1 MNFFKNP
8 TPIQIFAEFT
18 DSVFRVRG
26 PVSFE
31 TPLERDQQ
39 GGLTEACHE
48 KCNERLLRSIET
60 QGVTYDI
67 LCSIPLR
74 GVALRRIHLPKVSVE
89 EIPGLLEFQIEK
101 EFPLSL
107 DELSWLSCPSE
118 GQGVM
123 ETNGGFDFSVFGIR
137 RSVLRNYQA
146 VFKNLTSQVSWT
158 LSQLSRSLAM
168 ELGNSSSEGLLF
180 HIGQHYSEWIRLQ
193 KGAPIQSGYL
203 THGFA
208 NGLGAESKIFKD
220 IQSLVGF
227 GTSAPQIQAPVVI
240 TTDPSGRSEA
250 VILEESLK
258 SISISASCF
267 GQNASE
273 SNLGVGGSLALQ
285 GLESKSAQDLG
296 RFDFDEISSEQKAA
310 PKKEFTKWAACAA
323 GLVLLSI
330 SMKYA
335 QPIFNYGSLQKRFN
349 EVKAEQKALP
359 DIRKELSFLQL
370 LESNRSPYLE
380 SIHIISRTAP
390 QGALIERVGMNRRGE
405 VNLEGQVQ
413 SPDQL
418 EEFRS
423 SLIKSGFFYPVVV
436 DEQSMNQQQRKLSF
450 RITAKW
456 KPKDVR
462 QPLPKEWM
470 QVDAGQENASSSS
483 QSNSQGAPERRRR

>member
-39 GGLTEACHE
+39 GGLTEGCQQ
-48 KCNERLLRSIET
+48 KCNERLLRSLDAKGALYE
-60 QGVTYDI
+60 I
-67 LCSIPLR
+67 LCSITLR
-74 GVALRRIHLPKVSVE
+74 GVALRRIHLPKVTAE

-107 DELSWLSCPSE
+107 DELSWLSFPAR
-118 GQGVM
+118 GQEVL
-123 ETNGGFDFSVFGIR
+123 EANGGLDFSVFGIR

-146 VFKNLTSQVSWT
+146 VFKNLTSQVAWT
-158 LSQLSRSLAM
+158 LSQLSRALA
-168 ELGNSSSEGLLF
+168 LGEGTLTREGLLI
-180 HIGQHYSEWIRLQ
+180 HAGQHYSEWIRLQ

-203 THGFA
+203 TQGYDS
-208 NGLGAESKIFKD
+208 GLGSDSKIYKD
-220 IQSLVGF
+220 IQSVIGF
-227 GTSAPQIQAPVVI
+227 GSVAPQIQAPVVI
-240 TTDPSGRSEA
+240 TTEPGGSSEA
-250 VILEESLK
+250 AILEESLK

-273 SNLGVGGSLALQ
+273 STLDDGGSLALL
-285 GLESKSAQDLG
+285 GLESKWAMNLG

-310 PKKEFTKWAACAA
+310 PKKEFTKWVALAA

-335 QPIFNYGSLQKRFN
+335 QPLFKYGSLQKRFN

-390 QGALIERVGMNRRGE
+390 QGAFIERVGMNRRGE

-436 DEQSMNQQQRKLSF
+436 DEQTMDQQKRKLSF
-450 RITAKW
+450 RISAKW
-456 KPKDVR
+456 KPKDSR
-462 QPLPKEWM
+462 KPLPKEWM
-470 QVDAGQENASSSS
+470 KIEENQKSSSS
-483 QSNSQGAPERRRR
+483 AQSDSRGGRERRRR

>member
-39 GGLTEACHE
+39 GGLTEGCQE
-48 KCNERLLRSIET
+48 KCNERLLRSLDAKGANYE
-60 QGVTYDI
+60 I

-74 GVALRRIHLPKVSVE
+74 GVALRRIHLPKVSAE

-107 DELSWLSCPSE
+107 DELSWLSFPSE
-118 GQGVM
+118 GQEVLEG
-123 ETNGGFDFSVFGIR
+123 NGGLDFSVFGIR

-146 VFKNLTSQVSWT
+146 VFKNLNSQVAWT
-158 LSQLSRSLAM
+158 LSQLSRA
-168 ELGNSSSEGLLF
+168 ETLGNGKLTREGLLF
-180 HIGQHYSEWIRLQ
+180 HVGQHYSEWIRLQ
-193 KGAPIQSGYL
+193 KGAPTQSGYL
-203 THGFA
+203 TQGYDS
-208 NGLGAESKIFKD
+208 GLGSDSKIYKD

-227 GTSAPQIQAPVVI
+227 GSAAPQSKAPVVI
-240 TTDPSGRSEA
+240 ITTEPGGSSEA
-250 VILEESLK
+250 AILEESLK
-258 SISISASCF
+258 SISIGASCF
-267 GQNASE
+267 GQSGSE
-273 SNLGVGGSLALQ
+273 SNFGGEGSLALQ
-285 GLESKSAQDLG
+285 GLESKWALNLG

-310 PKKEFTKWAACAA
+310 PKKEFTKWAALAA

-335 QPIFNYGSLQKRFN
+335 QPLFKYGSLQQRFN

-390 QGALIERVGMNRRGE
+390 QGAFIERVGMNRRGE

-436 DEQSMNQQQRKLSF
+436 DEQTMDQQKRKLSF

-456 KPKDVR
+456 KPKDAR
-462 QPLPKEWM
+462 KPLPKEWM
-470 QVDAGQENASSSS
+470 KIEENQKSSSS
-483 QSNSQGAPERRRR
+483 AQSNSRGGRERRRR